1 MSSELSCVHLGLCA
15 RVDMCTLAFRNS
27 RPIPSTI
34 KDNFIVNFEKKV
46 SSFKSSKN
54 YGSYEASFESGHNN
68 RYEREREM
76 QRQKGDEIWVRIR
89 DLEKSRIG
97 F

>member
-1 MSSELSCVHLGLCA
+1 MSSELACVHLGLCV

-46 SSFKSSKN
+46 SSLSRQRITAVTRPVLN
-54 YGSYEASFESGHNN
+54 LATTTDM
-68 RYEREREM
+68 REREM
-76 QRQKGDEIWVRIR
+76 QRQKGNEIWVRIR